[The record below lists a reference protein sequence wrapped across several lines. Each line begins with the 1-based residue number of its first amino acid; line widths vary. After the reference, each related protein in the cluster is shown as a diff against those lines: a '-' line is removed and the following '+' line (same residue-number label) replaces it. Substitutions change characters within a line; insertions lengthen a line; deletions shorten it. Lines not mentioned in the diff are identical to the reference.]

1 LFKLGVTFNVY
12 SDNQGTE
19 RIFPF
24 DVIPRQ
30 CARHEWNGLKGGPQT
45 ADLRDQLH

>member
-1 LFKLGVTFNVY
+1 MLFKLGVTFNVY

-24 DVIPRQ
+24 DVIPRFVPYS
-30 CARHEWNGLKGGPQT
+30 EWEWLEKRLE
-45 ADLRDQLH
+45 AAH